1 VEVREAMAAAGKMEV
16 AVKGAAVER
25 VEGEIKVKETVEA
38 MGTVLEMVTVL
49 EMAEDVVVKTMGIA
63 AVAVGRPRGT
73 GIRVTGA
80 AEEIL
85 GASVVKAMEMAAGKA
100 AETTQPLAART
111 SERVAV

>member
-1 VEVREAMAAAGKMEV
+1 MAAAGKTEV

-38 MGTVLEMVTVL
+38 MGTVL

-85 GASVVKAMEMAAGKA
+85 GASVVKAMKMAAGKA